1 MKKGILLVV
10 VLVSVLFSSC
20 EKDDICDANTI
31 TTPRLVLS
39 FYDINNPS
47 VLKNVNQL
55 KVVGEGMAEAV
66 VFSPTAIGD
75 SKYVTNA
82 STISLPLKVDQD
94 VSTYTLIFNS
104 GNSNPA
110 LVFTDK
116 IQINYSRINSFV
128 SRACGFKTNF
138 SLRPINPITHT
149 AVPSTSGKWIQ
160 YISVEKTNID
170 NENETH
176 IKLFF

>member
-1 MKKGILLVV
+1 MKKGILLLVA
-10 VLVSVLFSSC
+10 LVSVFFSSC
-20 EKDDICDANTI
+20 EKDDICDANTV
-31 TTPRLVLS
+31 TTPRLVLT

-55 KVVGEGMAEAV
+55 KVVGEGMTEGI
-66 VFSPTAIGD
+66 VFSATAIGD

-82 STISLPLKVDQD
+82 NTISLPLKVDQD
-94 VSTYTLIFNS
+94 VSTYTLIFNY
-104 GNSNPA
+104 GNSNPNV
-110 LVFTDK
+110 VFTDK

-138 SLRPINPITHT
+138 ILRPNNPIIHT

-160 YISVEKTNID
+160 YISVEKTNIE

-176 IKLFF
+176 LKLFF

>member
-1 MKKGILLVV
+1 MKKVILLVV
-10 VLVSVLFSSC
+10 VLLSVFLSSC

-47 VLKNVNQL
+47 VLKTVTRL
-55 KVVGEGMAEAV
+55 KVVGEGMTDGIVFNSTATGEAK
-66 VFSPTAIGD
+66 FL
-75 SKYVTNA
+75 TNG
-82 STISLPLKVDQD
+82 SSISIPLKVDRD
-94 VSTYTLIFNS
+94 VTTYNLTFNS
-104 GNSNPA
+104 GNTNPL

-116 IQINYSRINSFV
+116 ITINYSRRNIFV
-128 SRACGFKTNF
+128 SRACGYKTNF
-138 SLRPINPITHT
+138 SLSPTNSFNHS
-149 AVPSTSGKWIQ
+149 AVPENRGKWIQ
-160 YISVEKTNID
+160 YISVEKLNIE